1 MSYSPAYM
9 QPSLMEGQESTQLY
23 SSAMQLTSYANNIM
37 GHTMN
42 QYAAQTSLLSSQ
54 VGVCKA
60 REILRL
66 TVTSFRF
73 LRSTTTFLKLT
84 SPPGTPLPPLLPR

>member
-9 QPSLMEGQESTQLY
+9 QPPLMERQESTQLY

-54 VGVCKA
+54 VRLYKA
-60 REILRL
+60 REIL
-66 TVTSFRF
+66 TVTIFRF